1 MILLIKTKFNWI
13 LDIQFTATVK
23 MQIWWHLKK
32 AFLRKQIQRD
42 KVNQETYEAK
52 LKKCKHTNRQIF
64 KNLPYS
70 KQFTELEMMWIA
82 EWSKSSL
89 GSWSGPGGREF

>member
-1 MILLIKTKFNWI
+1 MILLIKNKFNWI

-42 KVNQETYEAK
+42 KVNQELYEAK
-52 LKKCKHTNRQIF
+52 LKKV
-64 KNLPYS
+64 
-70 KQFTELEMMWIA
+70 
-82 EWSKSSL
+82 
-89 GSWSGPGGREF
+89 